1 MRSCRSIFFLC
12 GLVTVL
18 WGCSKNPKQ
27 RQYVLEGSLRKWQ
40 PITITFDGPQT
51 SERDDRNPFLDY
63 SLVVNFVN
71 GDNSYTVN
79 GYFAADGNAADSSA
93 DSGDKWQVKFSP
105 DKEGVWEFTAY
116 LMEGKDIAVTQYSLP
131 KENDKIWNIS
141 GSFQIQPV
149 DSLAKGFYKTGRLVY
164 NGSRYLIE
172 SETQKAFLKNGVGS
186 PETFLAFHE
195 FDATYDN
202 GGIDT
207 PTLNEGLHEYRAHTD
222 DWDDRGSI
230 WEDDDATWGD
240 GKGKAIMGAL
250 NYLAEKGMNSL
261 YFMTMNVHG
270 DGDNVWPW
278 IGPEEQT
285 RYDVSK
291 LAQWEK
297 VFTHM
302 DQLGMAMNVFTQETE
317 NDSILN
323 RGKLGRERMLYYRE
337 LVARFGHHLGVV
349 WNLGE
354 ETNHTPEQLKIYAS
368 YIRSIDPYDHPI
380 AVHNHIRVTGKR
392 VEGRPLDPIK
402 ETFAP
407 MLGYKDFEIPSLQ
420 MFDTTE
426 IHAEVRKWVD
436 LSKKKKKPW
445 VVYLDE
451 IGHWNIGVT
460 TDTAANNNHPM
471 VMRSALWGSLMSGA
485 AGASWY
491 FGGQDVANGDMAAED
506 FRARDK
512 WWDICN
518 NATQFFRNHLPFW
531 EMQGHDELLS
541 NDKAFCFAKKDEI
554 YVVYLPKGERTDLQ
568 ISDGAFSI
576 AFYDPVEGG
585 KLYDKQ
591 NEGWKITKPNS
602 VELSAFNGQDHKD
615 WVIVIARSK

>member
-1 MRSCRSIFFLC
+1 MAR
-12 GLVTVL
+12 
-18 WGCSKNPKQ
+18 
-27 RQYVLEGSLRKWQ
+27 
-40 PITITFDGPQT
+40 
-51 SERDDRNPFLDY
+51 
-63 SLVVNFVN
+63 
-71 GDNSYTVN
+71 
-79 GYFAADGNAADSSA
+79 
-93 DSGDKWQVKFSP
+93 
-105 DKEGVWEFTAY
+105 
-116 LMEGKDIAVTQYSLP
+116 
-131 KENDKIWNIS
+131 
-141 GSFQIQPV
+141 
-149 DSLAKGFYKTGRLVY
+149 
-164 NGSRYLIE
+164 
-172 SETQKAFLKNGVGS
+172 
-186 PETFLAFHE
+186 
-195 FDATYDN
+195 
-202 GGIDT
+202 
-207 PTLNEGLHEYRAHTD
+207 
-222 DWDDRGSI
+222 
-230 WEDDDATWGD
+230 
-240 GKGKAIMGAL
+240 GKALLGAL
-250 NYLAEKGMNSL
+250 EYLAGKGMNSL

-278 IGPEEQT
+278 IGPEERT

-297 VFTHM
+297 VFTRM
-302 DQLGMAMNVFTQETE
+302 DELGMAMNVFTQETE
-317 NDSILN
+317 NDSLLDQ
-323 RGKLGRERMLYYRE
+323 GELGRERRLYYRE

-354 ETNHTPEQLKIYAS
+354 ETNRTPGQLKDYAS

-380 AVHNHIRVTGKR
+380 AVHNHVRVTGKR
-392 VEGRPLDPIK
+392 MEGRPLDPIK

-426 IHAEVRKWVD
+426 VHAEVRKWVD
-436 LSKKKKKPW
+436 LSKEKKKPW

-451 IGHWNIGVT
+451 IGHWDIGVT

-471 VMRSALWGSLMSGA
+471 VMRSALWASLMSGG
-485 AGASWY
+485 AGTSWY
-491 FGGQDVANGDMAAED
+491 FGGEDAANGDMAAED
-506 FRARDK
+506 FRTRDQ

-518 NATQFFRNHLPFW
+518 NAFRFFWDHLPFW

-541 NDKAFCFAKKDEI
+541 NQKAFCFAKKDEI

-576 AFYDPVEGG
+576 AFYDPVQGG